1 MMNERMSH
9 AITSW
14 LPISAVAAGIAMMAG
29 SLLNLPAANSSCCQR
44 RYDLLYISHEAI
56 RQGEGMYG
64 IHRRPG
70 ESVKV
75 IHTG

>member
-29 SLLNLPAANSSCCQR
+29 SLLNLPAANSSCC
-44 RYDLLYISHEAI
+44 
-56 RQGEGMYG
+56 
-64 IHRRPG
+64 
-70 ESVKV
+70 
-75 IHTG
+75 